1 MITHTFEK
9 SIQRVVDQAKQ
20 TMANA
25 AAGMSAASDLEAAL
39 MAGVS
44 PEGILAVVGKRLRE
58 MDSQI
63 ASQLEEINSN
73 SGKAKEISDQLKALY
88 KLKEHAKTKHD
99 GYSEK
104 SVSLDATKEVRP
116 KDLIEDNGELISV
129 REYIERHD
137 LGDLLSTFETMGK
150 MNDGSGKMG
159 EFDFVSVGE
168 IETTIEVQKQTL
180 TDVNSGNELRMI
192 ALQSVMQQRT
202 QVITLGTNLMKSL
215 HEASEGVIRN
225 IG

>member
-25 AAGMSAASDLEAAL
+25 AAGMSAASDLDAAL

-150 MNDGSGKMG
+150 VNDGSGKMG